1 MPNDRDWLR
10 AERRSQDAL
19 AEALFARL
27 VAEMPPIEPG
37 ADFVRRTVQAA
48 WRARAR
54 RRRVMRLAGVAAA
67 LLLGITSF
75 FALYGL
81 SAWAGHLIVRGA
93 VAFADGLVW
102 FVTSVGEGA
111 RWWWIAERIGSAV
124 SISVTTPATAAAV
137 AGAGMTV
144 LLAMYAFRHL
154 VRDEFGTRE
163 SRKVQI

>member
-1 MPNDRDWLR
+1 MPNDRNWLR
-10 AERRSQDAL
+10 AERSGQDAL

-27 VAEMPPIEPG
+27 VAELPPIEPG

-54 RRRVMRLAGVAAA
+54 RRIVVGLAGVAAA

-75 FALYGL
+75 LAWYGL
-81 SAWAGHLIVRGA
+81 GARAGDLIARGA
-93 VAFADGLVW
+93 VAFADALVW
-102 FVTSVGEGA
+102 FVTSAGEGA

-124 SISVTTPATAAAV
+124 SVSVTTPVAAATV
-137 AGAGMTV
+137 AAAGMTA

-154 VRDEFGTRE
+154 VRDGLGTRE
-163 SRKVQI
+163 SRKVRI